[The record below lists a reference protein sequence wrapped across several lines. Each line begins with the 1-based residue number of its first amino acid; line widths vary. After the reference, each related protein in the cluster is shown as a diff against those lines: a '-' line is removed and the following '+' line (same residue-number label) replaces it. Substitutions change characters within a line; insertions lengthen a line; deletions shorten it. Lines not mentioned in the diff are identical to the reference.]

1 MREYIIWGIP
11 PTYKEEIIVCEKIGN
26 DYITSLEQVER
37 VKEILSKKGVQKMR
51 VQEINFD
58 GKIKFFI

>member
-1 MREYIIWGIP
+1 MREYIIWGVP

-26 DYITSLEQVER
+26 DYITTLEQVE
-37 VKEILSKKGVQKMR
+37 R

-58 GKIKFFI
+58 EKIKFI